1 MNKRIIIIVSYCILL
16 LSATSCIND
25 IERITNYPYKVGDFY
40 SEGGVMG
47 IVYKVSDGGVHG
59 MIISLNEAECA
70 WGDTILTQANDTMDA
85 VKNMNIIKQMDHWQ
99 QRFPAFYW
107 CDRKNTNGITG
118 WCLPSKHD
126 WEEILENRFLI
137 DETLI
142 DIGAQS
148 ILGKTYWSSTEYS
161 THEAY
166 HVDFILAEMQ
176 YYALKLNQ
184 KSIYVRAI
192 SPF

>member
-70 WGDTILTQANDTMDA
+70 WGDT
-85 VKNMNIIKQMDHWQ
+85 
-99 QRFPAFYW
+99 
-107 CDRKNTNGITG
+107 
-118 WCLPSKHD
+118 
-126 WEEILENRFLI
+126 
-137 DETLI
+137 
-142 DIGAQS
+142 
-148 ILGKTYWSSTEYS
+148 YS
-161 THEAY
+161 G
-166 HVDFILAEMQ
+166 
-176 YYALKLNQ
+176 
-184 KSIYVRAI
+184 
-192 SPF
+192 